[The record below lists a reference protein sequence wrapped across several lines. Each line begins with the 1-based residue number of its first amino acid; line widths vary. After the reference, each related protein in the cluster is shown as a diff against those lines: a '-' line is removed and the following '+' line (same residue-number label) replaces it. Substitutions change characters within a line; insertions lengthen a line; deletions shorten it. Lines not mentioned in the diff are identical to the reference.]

1 MDFNWLWIVPV
12 LGLLVLVHEAG
23 HFFTA
28 RAFGIRVEEF
38 GIGLPPRAFA
48 IRRNGIDYSINWLPI
63 GGFVKILGE
72 NGDSDAPDSFGK
84 APAWQRI
91 IVLVAGVTMNM
102 LTALILFFLVFTL
115 FGKTVEGGV
124 AKINSVSDGGP
135 AAAAGLRADDLVL
148 AVNGQPVTSTAD
160 HPAIED
166 LKRLLDAQRGKDT
179 VLTIDRAGA
188 NQQIHVTPRSNPADP
203 ALGVTLE
210 EQRGPLQ
217 VQSVDPTSA
226 AYKNGLR
233 PGDVLLAVNGHNVPS
248 LDRLNSSLTAAKG
261 QPTVDLLYQRNGAP
275 QPAIRVDLG
284 DTGLVG
290 VVAVWPSTHTAYTPG
305 EALSN
310 TLQTTWSILTAIPQ
324 AIGQVVR
331 GQAPANSF
339 AGPIGIA
346 QITGEVSR
354 ESGLQ
359 GLLSLTALLGINLAL
374 INILPLPALDGGRV
388 LFILIEILRGGRKIA
403 PEKEA
408 IVHLVGMVVLLVLIA
423 LISIGDIGRL
433 LQGVS
438 FLPK

>member
-1 MDFNWLWIVPV
+1 MDFSWLWIVPV

-38 GIGLPPRAFA
+38 GIGLPPRMFA

-63 GGFVKILGE
+63 GGFVKIVGE
-72 NGDSDAPDSFGK
+72 NGDSDDPDSFGK

-102 LTALILFFLVFTL
+102 ITALVLFFLVFTL
-115 FGKTVEGGV
+115 FGKTVDGGV
-124 AKINSVSDGGP
+124 ARIRDVSAGGP
-135 AAAAGLRADDLVL
+135 AAAASLKSDDLVL
-148 AVNGQPVTSTAD
+148 AVNGTAVTSSEQL
-160 HPAIED
+160 PAIED
-166 LKRLLDAQRGKDT
+166 LRRLLDAQRGKDT
-179 VLTIDRAGA
+179 VLTLDRAGA
-188 NQQIHVTPRSNPADP
+188 PLDVHVTPRADASAP

-217 VQSVDPTSA
+217 VQTVAPTST
-226 AYKNGLR
+226 AYTNGLR
-233 PGDVLLAVNGHNVPS
+233 PGDILLAVNGRNVPS
-248 LDRLNSSLTAAKG
+248 LNRLNDALTAAKG
-261 QPTVDLLYQRNGAP
+261 QPTVDLLYQRNGVA
-275 QPAIRVDLG
+275 QPAIRVDLSG
-284 DTGLVG
+284 GGLVG
-290 VVAVWPSTHTAYTPG
+290 VVAVWPSTHTSYSFG
-305 EALSN
+305 EAVSN
-310 TLQTTWSILTAIPQ
+310 TLNTTWSILTAIPQ
-324 AIGQVVR
+324 ALAQVVR

-354 ESGLQ
+354 DSGLQ

-374 INILPLPALDGGRV
+374 VNILPLPALDGGRI
-388 LFILIEILRGGRKIA
+388 LFILIEILRGGRKVA

-408 IVHLVGMVVLLVLIA
+408 VVHLVGMVVLLLLIA
-423 LISIGDIGRL
+423 LISIGDVGRL

>member
-28 RAFGIRVEEF
+28 RAFGIGVEEF

-63 GGFVKILGE
+63 GGFVKIVGE
-72 NGDSDAPDSFGK
+72 NGDSDAPNSFGR

-102 LTALILFFLVFTL
+102 ITAVILFFLMFMI

-124 AKINSVSDGGP
+124 ASIRDVQEGAP
-135 AAAAGLRADDLVL
+135 AAVAGLKPDDLVL
-148 AVNGQPVTSTAD
+148 AVNGEPVTSSED

-166 LKRLLDAQRGKDT
+166 LKRLLDARRGQDT
-179 VLTIDRAGA
+179 VLTVDRGGA
-188 NQQIHVTPRSNPADP
+188 TLDLHVTPRANAGEP
-203 ALGVTLE
+203 ALGVTLL

-217 VQSVDPTSA
+217 VQSVDPAST
-226 AYKNGLR
+226 AYQNGLR
-233 PGDVLLAVNGHNVPS
+233 AGDRLIAVNGHNVPTIE
-248 LDRLNSSLTAAKG
+248 RLNAALTNATG
-261 QPTVDLLYQRNGAP
+261 QSTVDVVYARNGAA
-275 QPAIRVDLG
+275 QPAIRVDLSNS
-284 DTGLVG
+284 GLVG

-310 TLQTTWSILTAIPQ
+310 TLNTTWSILTAIPQ
-324 AIGQVVR
+324 ALAQVVR
-331 GQAPANSF
+331 GQAPANSL

-408 IVHLVGMVVLLVLIA
+408 VVHLVGMVVLLLLIA

>member
-1 MDFNWLWIVPV
+1 MFMI
-12 LGLLVLVHEAG
+12 
-23 HFFTA
+23 
-28 RAFGIRVEEF
+28 
-38 GIGLPPRAFA
+38 
-48 IRRNGIDYSINWLPI
+48 
-63 GGFVKILGE
+63 
-72 NGDSDAPDSFGK
+72 
-84 APAWQRI
+84 
-91 IVLVAGVTMNM
+91 
-102 LTALILFFLVFTL
+102 

-124 AKINSVSDGGP
+124 ASIRDVQDGAP
-135 AAAAGLRADDLVL
+135 AAVAGLKPDDLVL
-148 AVNGQPVTSTAD
+148 AVNGEPVTSSEE

-166 LKRLLDAQRGKDT
+166 LKRLLDARRGQDT
-179 VLTIDRAGA
+179 VLTVDRGGA
-188 NQQIHVTPRSNPADP
+188 TLDLHVTPRANAGEP
-203 ALGVTLE
+203 ALGVTLL

-217 VQSVDPTSA
+217 VQSVDQSST
-226 AYKNGLR
+226 AYQNGLR
-233 PGDVLLAVNGHNVPS
+233 AGDRLIAVNGHNVPTIE
-248 LDRLNSSLTAAKG
+248 RLNAALTNATG
-261 QPTVDLLYQRNGAP
+261 QSTVDVVYARDGAA
-275 QPAIRVDLG
+275 QPAIRVDLSSS
-284 DTGLVG
+284 GLVG

-310 TLQTTWSILTAIPQ
+310 TLNTTWSILTAIPQ
-324 AIGQVVR
+324 ALAQVVR
-331 GQAPANSF
+331 GQAPANSL

-408 IVHLVGMVVLLVLIA
+408 VVHLVGMVVLLLLIA
-423 LISIGDIGRL
+423 LISIGDLGRL

>member
-1 MDFNWLWIVPV
+1 MDLNWLWIVPV

-72 NGDSDAPDSFGK
+72 NGDSDAPDSFGN

-91 IVLVAGVTMNM
+91 LVLVAGVTMNM
-102 LTALILFFLVFTL
+102 ITAIILFMLVFMI

-124 AKINSVSDGGP
+124 ARIQDVSDGGP
-135 AAAAGLRADDLVL
+135 AAAAGLKPDDLVL
-148 AVNGQPVTSTAD
+148 AIAGQPVTSSEQS
-160 HPAIED
+160 PAIDD
-166 LKRLLDAQRGKDT
+166 LRTLLDAQRGKDT

-188 NQQIHVTPRSNPADP
+188 TQEIHVTPRSDASAP
-203 ALGVTLE
+203 ALGVTLQ

-217 VQSVDPTSA
+217 VQSVDANST
-226 AYKNGLR
+226 AYANGLR
-233 PGDVLLAVNGHNVPS
+233 QGDVLVSVNGYNVPTI
-248 LDRLNSSLTAAKG
+248 DRLNMALTKADGNAS
-261 QPTVDLLYQRNGAP
+261 VDLVYSRGGTP
-275 QPAIRVDLG
+275 QIPIRVDLSG
-284 DTGLVG
+284 NGLVG
-290 VVAVWPSTHTAYTPG
+290 VVAVWPSTHTAYSPG

-310 TLQTTWSILTAIPQ
+310 TLNTTWTILTAIPREL
-324 AIGQVVR
+324 GQVIR
-331 GQAPANSF
+331 GQAPANSV

-359 GLLSLTALLGINLAL
+359 GLMTLTALLGINLAL
-374 INILPLPALDGGRV
+374 INILPLPALDGGRI

-408 IVHLVGMVVLLVLIA
+408 VVHLVGMVVLLVLIA

-433 LQGVS
+433 LQGAS

>member
-91 IVLVAGVTMNM
+91 VVLVAGVTMNM
-102 LTALILFFLVFTL
+102 LTAVILFFLVFTI

-124 AKINSVSDGGP
+124 ASISGVQDGGP
-135 AAAAGLRADDLVL
+135 AAAAGLKPDDLVL
-148 AVNGQPVTSTAD
+148 AVNGQPITSSEER
-160 HPAIED
+160 PAIED
-166 LKRLLDAQRGKDT
+166 LKRLLDAQRGKETMLT
-179 VLTIDRAGA
+179 VDRNGSPLDL
-188 NQQIHVTPRSNPADP
+188 HVTPRADTGQP
-203 ALGVTLE
+203 ALGVTLL
-210 EQRGPLQ
+210 EQRGPLT
-217 VQSVDPTSA
+217 VQSVDPAST

-233 PGDVLLAVNGHNVPS
+233 TGDRLLAVNGHNVPTIE
-248 LDRLNSSLTAAKG
+248 RLNGVLTNAKG
-261 QPTVDLLYQRNGAP
+261 QATVDLLYQRNGET
-275 QPAIRVDLG
+275 QPAIRVELSNS
-284 DTGLVG
+284 GLVG
-290 VVAVWPSTHTAYTPG
+290 VVAVWPSTHIAYTLG
-305 EALSN
+305 EAVTN
-310 TLQTTWSILTAIPQ
+310 TLNTTWSILTAIPQ
-324 AIGQVVR
+324 ALAQVVR
-331 GQAPANSF
+331 GQAPANSL

-374 INILPLPALDGGRV
+374 INILPLPALDGGRI

-408 IVHLVGMVVLLVLIA
+408 VVHLVGMVLLLLLIA